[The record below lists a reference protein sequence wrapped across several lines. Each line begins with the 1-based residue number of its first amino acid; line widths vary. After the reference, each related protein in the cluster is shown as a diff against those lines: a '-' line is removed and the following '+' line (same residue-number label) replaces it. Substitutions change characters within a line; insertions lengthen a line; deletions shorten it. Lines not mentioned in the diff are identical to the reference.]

1 MAKSENTKQE
11 FSKKYF
17 IIEEAEKL
25 LPKIERILRRTIRL
39 DKAIELLSSI
49 EIEVYD
55 DDYGN
60 LRRITKTNKQFHR
73 LSYEFYANIEK
84 LEDMGCL
91 IKDIGIGLIDFYY
104 RFEGR
109 DILLCWKLGEKEIKF
124 WHEADTGYMGRK
136 PILNLTKK

>member
-1 MAKSENTKQE
+1 MDRNNNTQQE

-17 IIEEAEKL
+17 TIEEAEIL
-25 LPKIERILRRTIRL
+25 LPKIEKILRRTIQL

-55 DDYGN
+55 DYAN
-60 LRRITKTNKQFHR
+60 LRRITKTNKQFHK
-73 LSYEFYANIEK
+73 LSYELYANIEK

-91 IKDIGIGLIDFYY
+91 IKDLDTGLMDFYY

-109 DILLCWKLGEKEIKF
+109 DIFLCWKLGENGIKF

-136 PILNLTKK
+136 QILDISKK